1 MTFDLEGN
9 LYVMEWVEAVGANF
23 PKSEIEFTYK
33 DGSKRKVII
42 MRKPVKDRVKLLGYN
57 AKKGVYDSA
66 KVVLEEDL
74 PSSILIHDGWMYLS
88 GQGTV
93 RRYKQQ
99 KDGSW
104 GNKEIIAQGFCGYHH
119 HQ

>member
-1 MTFDLEGN
+1 MLEGIKIEIVADAPDIINPVGMTFDVDGN

-57 AKKGVYDSA
+57 AKTGKYDSA

-74 PSSILIHDGWMYLS
+74 PSS
-88 GQGTV
+88 
-93 RRYKQQ
+93 RR
-99 KDGSW
+99 G
-104 GNKEIIAQGFCGYHH
+104 
-119 HQ
+119 